1 MVLRAIKEYR
11 KVLNALLKKYG
22 KVHKINI
29 ELAREVGKNYSQRA
43 KIEKEQNE
51 NYKAKKDA
59 ELECEKLGLKINSKN
74 ILKLRLFKEQKE
86 FCAYSGEKIKI
97 SDLQDEK
104 MLEIDHIYPYS
115 RSFDDSYMNKVLVFT
130 KQNQEKLNQTPF
142 EAFGNDSA
150 KWQKIEVLAKNLP
163 TKKQKRILDKNYKDK
178 EQKDFK
184 DRNLND
190 TRYIARLVL
199 NYTKD
204 YLDFLPLSDD
214 ENTKLNDTHKGSKV
228 HVEAKSGMLTSALR
242 HTWGFS
248 TKDRN
253 NHLHHAIDAVIIA
266 YANNSIVK
274 AFSDFK
280 KEQESNSAE
289 LYAKKISELDYKNK
303 RKFFEPFSGFRQKVL
318 DKIDEI
324 FVSKPER
331 KKPSG
336 ALHEETFRKEEEFY
350 QSYGG
355 KEGVLKALELGK
367 IRKVNGKIV
376 KNGDMFRVDIFKHK
390 KTNKFYAVPIY
401 TMDFALKVL
410 PNKAVARSK
419 KGEIKDWI
427 LMDENYEFCFSL
439 YKDSLILIQTKDMQ
453 EPEFVYYNA
462 FTSSTVSLIVSKHD
476 NKFETLSKNQKIL
489 FKNANEKEVIAKS
502 IGIQNLKVFEKYI
515 VSALEEVTKAEFR
528 QREDFKK

>member
-1 MVLRAIKEYR
+1 
-11 KVLNALLKKYG
+11 
-22 KVHKINI
+22 
-29 ELAREVGKNYSQRA
+29 
-43 KIEKEQNE
+43 
-51 NYKAKKDA
+51 
-59 ELECEKLGLKINSKN
+59 
-74 ILKLRLFKEQKE
+74 
-86 FCAYSGEKIKI
+86 
-97 SDLQDEK
+97 

-115 RSFDDSYMNKVLVFT
+115 RSFDDSCMNKVLVFT
-130 KQNQEKLNQTPF
+130 KQNQEKLNKTPF
-142 EAFGNDSA
+142 EAFGNDST

-163 TKKQKRILDKNYKDK
+163 EKKQKRILDKNYKDK

-214 ENTKLNDTHKGSKV
+214 ENTKLNDTQKGSKV
-228 HVEAKSGMLTSALR
+228 HLEAKSGMLTSALR

-266 YANNSIVK
+266 YANNSIIK

-401 TMDFALKVL
+401 TIDFALKVL

-453 EPEFVYYNA
+453 EPELVYFNA

-515 VSALEEVTKAEFR
+515 VSALGEVTKAEFR